1 MVIKWK
7 NFKEIFIRRKGLGI
21 LGSSDILGTAITS
34 IFWFYMAS
42 VIQPEKYG
50 EIFYLISI
58 VAIAF
63 NLSNIGTQNNMV
75 VLTAKGKNLEST
87 FNFISLIFGTISSL
101 VLIIIF
107 YQIDIIILLFGYIIN
122 SLSLGYLVGKQF
134 YSQYAKYLLLQK
146 ILTVGLG
153 LSFFYLFGAD

>member
-1 MVIKWK
+1 MVLRWN
-7 NFKEIFIRRKGLGI
+7 NFKEIFSRKKGLGI
-21 LGSSDILGTAITS
+21 LSTSDITGTIIS
-34 IFWFYMAS
+34 SVFWFYIAS
-42 VIQPEKYG
+42 VIQPDKYG

-87 FNFISLIFGTISSL
+87 LSFISLMFGAVSSFI
-101 VLIIIF
+101 LIIIF

-122 SLSLGYLVGKQF
+122 SLSLGYLIGKQF
-134 YSQYAKYLLLQK
+134 YPQYAKYLLLQK
-146 ILTVGLG
+146 ILTNITT
-153 LSFFYLFGAD
+153 

>member
-87 FNFISLIFGTISSL
+87 FNFISLILNKETK
-101 VLIIIF
+101 
-107 YQIDIIILLFGYIIN
+107 IIN
-122 SLSLGYLVGKQF
+122 LDWKDEIIKSV
-134 YSQYAKYLLLQK
+134 
-146 ILTVGLG
+146 ILTFDGKTILDN
-153 LSFFYLFGAD
+153 FN